1 MTFLRRVS
9 AVIVLAMGAGLGV
22 AVVAAEPPLFP
33 SGILGNTAARDKDIV
48 AACTSLLQA
57 AEERPLF
64 SMTANPERVCCRL
77 IWQRSFHAPVVI
89 RAEMQSKK
97 TQLYVKVLKYDPA
110 SREYQ
115 LIRTEVRQPD
125 EWGYAS
131 LVGPIKRNK
140 AALWDMPSQDP
151 QPAGLDGSGWT
162 LELLMEG
169 KYKVI
174 SRWSPKDG
182 PLYELGRAMIEQA
195 IGGDLIPI
203 Y

>member
-1 MTFLRRVS
+1 MKFFYRIS
-9 AVIVLAMGAGLGV
+9 AVLALTMEAGLGV

-33 SGILGNTAARDKDIV
+33 SGILDKDSV
-48 AACTSLLQA
+48 AAYTKLLQA

-64 SMTANPERVCCRL
+64 SMTANPDRVCCRL

-89 RAEMQSKK
+89 RVEVEAKK
-97 TQLYVKVLKYDPA
+97 TKVHVKVLKYDPA
-110 SREYQ
+110 SREYH
-115 LIRTEVRQPD
+115 LIRTDVRQLD

-131 LVGPIKRNK
+131 LLGPIRRNK
-140 AALWDMPSQDP
+140 AVFWEMPPQDP
-151 QPAGLDGSGWT
+151 QEAGVDGSGWT
-162 LELLMEG
+162 LELLMDGE
-169 KYKVI
+169 YKVV